1 MTNKVRGVSRLNDT
15 EKNSMDR
22 RKDDVHESRN
32 VVNFFFF
39 SSGISQWPRQVP
51 SGPPAHPPVWGAR
64 RPELVQPA
72 GATVALHEHSEVHA
86 ALNG

>member
-1 MTNKVRGVSRLNDT
+1 
-15 EKNSMDR
+15 MDR

-32 VVNFFFF
+32 VVKFFFL

-72 GATVALHEHSEVHA
+72 GATVALHEHSEVYA

>member
-1 MTNKVRGVSRLNDT
+1 MQSIL
-15 EKNSMDR
+15 
-22 RKDDVHESRN
+22 
-32 VVNFFFF
+32 FL

-72 GATVALHEHSEVHA
+72 GATVALHEHSEVLSLLDRNLETSMRFHFHRMM
-86 ALNG
+86 LILSISTRW

>member
-1 MTNKVRGVSRLNDT
+1 MIQRRVAWTGARMTCN
-15 EKNSMDR
+15 EA
-22 RKDDVHESRN
+22 RN
-32 VVNFFFF
+32 VVFFL

-51 SGPPAHPPVWGAR
+51 SGPLAHPPVWGAR
-64 RPELVQPA
+64 RPVLVQPA

>member
-1 MTNKVRGVSRLNDT
+1 MIQRRVAWTGARMTCN
-15 EKNSMDR
+15 EA
-22 RKDDVHESRN
+22 RN
-32 VVNFFFF
+32 VVFFFL

-51 SGPPAHPPVWGAR
+51 SGPLAHPRVWGAR
-64 RPELVQPA
+64 RPVLVQPA